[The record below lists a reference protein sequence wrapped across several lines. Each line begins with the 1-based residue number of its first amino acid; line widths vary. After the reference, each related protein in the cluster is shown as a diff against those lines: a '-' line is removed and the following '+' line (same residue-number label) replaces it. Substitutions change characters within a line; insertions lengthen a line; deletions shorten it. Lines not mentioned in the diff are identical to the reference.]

1 MNDLK
6 GKVALV
12 TGASKGIGAAIARAL
27 AAAGATVGIN
37 YVADAAAA
45 NANVGAI
52 VSAGGRATAI
62 QGDVSKSADV
72 KRIFASLYESFD
84 RLDIVVNNAGVYTFE
99 PIERVTEAEFHREFD
114 TNVLAAMLT
123 TQEALHYFSSAGGS
137 IINVSSIVSKNPAP
151 ASAIYASTKGAVD
164 TLTGVLAKE
173 LGDRKIRVNAI
184 APGVT
189 MTEGLQESGVPGS
202 PFEAQMIGMT
212 PLGRIGMP
220 TDIAPLVVF
229 LASDAAAWITGERI
243 TISGGLR

>member
-1 MNDLK
+1 
-6 GKVALV
+6 
-12 TGASKGIGAAIARAL
+12 
-27 AAAGATVGIN
+27 
-37 YVADAAAA
+37 
-45 NANVGAI
+45 
-52 VSAGGRATAI
+52 
-62 QGDVSKSADV
+62 
-72 KRIFASLYESFD
+72 
-84 RLDIVVNNAGVYTFE
+84 VNNAGVYTFE

-202 PFEAQMIGMT
+202 PLEAQMVGMT
-212 PLGRIGMP
+212 PLGRIGTP